1 MKTAVG
7 LTHSAQHNGCA
18 SWSTGAAMNDDVSSL
33 SKLARLQCSQ
43 QRTLAVQCTGGT
55 ADWGFFSCCVTD
67 SLLHQSHS
75 SSCCVVQFDCDSLH
89 SFF

>member
-1 MKTAVG
+1 MMKTAVG

-55 ADWGFFSCCVTD
+55 ADWGFSHAVLRTVYCI
-67 SLLHQSHS
+67 SLTQVHA
-75 SSCCVVQFDCDSLH
+75 V
-89 SFF
+89 